1 MIEPTLLKN
10 EESAIFALRRLYQSF
25 GYQQFKMSKFEE
37 YDLYLRN
44 KDFLVSDH
52 VITFTD
58 TNGRLMALKPD
69 VTLSIVKNSKDIPGC
84 VQKVYYNENVYRV
97 SESSHSYKEIMQV
110 GLECLGDVDD
120 YAIAEVVSLAAK
132 SLLEISTDSILDV
145 SDLGLL
151 SAALEETG
159 VTGETRKALLRCMG
173 EKNLHGMAALCAEAG
188 VEPAKTLPLKAL
200 MSAYGTPAKVLATLK
215 DSLPGDA
222 WQTRLARLERILS
235 VADAQNIRVDFSV
248 VGDMNYYNGIVFKG
262 FISGIP
268 QSVLSGGQYDLL
280 LQKSGRSAGA
290 IGFALYLDLL
300 EDWLTPKVDYDIDA
314 VLLYDTNAD
323 LQQLAAAVASLT
335 AKGLSVTAQ
344 RAIPEK
350 IKYRQ
355 LLQLTGSEVK
365 LLEANA

>member
-1 MIEPTLLKN
+1 MIEKNLLKN

-69 VTLSIVKNSKDIPGC
+69 VTLSIVKNSKDTPGC

-120 YAIAEVVSLAAK
+120 YAIAEVVTLAAR
-132 SLLEISTDSILDV
+132 SLLEVSTESILDV

-151 SAALEETG
+151 SAAIEETG
-159 VTGETRKALLRCMG
+159 ITGDARKALLRCVG
-173 EKNLHGMAALCAEAG
+173 EKNLHGMTDICTAAG
-188 VEPAKTLPLKAL
+188 VEPAKILPLKAL
-200 MSAYGTPAKVLATLK
+200 MSAYGTPSRVLATLK
-215 DSLPGDA
+215 EQLPGA
-222 WQTRLARLERILS
+222 HWQTKLARLERILA
-235 VADAQNIRVDFSV
+235 VATVPNLRLDFSV

-262 FISGIP
+262 FVSGIP

-290 IGFALYLDLL
+290 IGFALYMDLL
-300 EDWLTPKVDYDIDA
+300 EDWLTPRVTYDVDV
-314 VLLYDTNAD
+314 VLLYDPATD
-323 LQQLAAAVASLT
+323 LQRLSAVVNELT
-335 AKGLSVTAQ
+335 AQGLSVTAQ
-344 RAIPEK
+344 RSVPEK
-350 IKYRQ
+350 MKYRQ
-355 LLQLTGSEVK
+355 LMQLTGSEVK
-365 LLEANA
+365 ILEAHA